1 MNSEIARILFYMA
14 VHYGD
19 SGEINLDLNN
29 QVNNRTNPYHR
40 KLEVLPEWNELS
52 PVDTFERN
60 RNATIYNKYQYNRS
74 PFIDHQ
80 EWASSIWQ

>member
-1 MNSEIARILFYMA
+1 MDSEIARILFYMA

-19 SGEINLDLNN
+19 SGEFDLELNN
-29 QVNNRTNPYHR
+29 QVNNRTNPYR
-40 KLEVLPEWNELS
+40 KLEFLPEWNEQA

-60 RNATIYNKYQYNRS
+60 RNAAIYNKFQHNRN

>member
-1 MNSEIARILFYMA
+1 M
-14 VHYGD
+14 
-19 SGEINLDLNN
+19 
-29 QVNNRTNPYHR
+29 
-40 KLEVLPEWNELS
+40 PEWNEQA

-60 RNATIYNKYQYNRS
+60 RNATIYNKYQHNRN

>member
-40 KLEVLPEWNELS
+40 KLEVLPEWNELA

-60 RNATIYNKYQYNRS
+60 RNATIYNKYQHNRN